1 MKCFIILEFKAEN
14 PQIKGFIILLF
25 QSSLFWG
32 LCCYVC
38 FLVSQEET
46 FNMRR
51 VSHRYKVYE
60 WSEVEWVRCEKRA
73 AIKRTRTWMG
83 VGG

>member
-1 MKCFIILEFKAEN
+1 
-14 PQIKGFIILLF
+14 
-25 QSSLFWG
+25 
-32 LCCYVC
+32 
-38 FLVSQEET
+38 
-46 FNMRR
+46 MRR

-83 VGG
+83 DEIAARRLVPEREARRHISKLEGLKDGLAVRG